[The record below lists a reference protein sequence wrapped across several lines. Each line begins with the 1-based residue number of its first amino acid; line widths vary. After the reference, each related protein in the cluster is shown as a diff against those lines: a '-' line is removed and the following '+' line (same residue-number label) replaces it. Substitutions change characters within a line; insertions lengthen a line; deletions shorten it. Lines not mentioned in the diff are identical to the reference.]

1 MTQSESL
8 HRSLHT
14 DRVRSVS
21 RHPSDSARG
30 SELRPTIRITATL
43 TAFFGDPELGD
54 TFETGYA
61 TEIRVY
67 TTREIYCTSAAE
79 QSSCTSTRL
88 YTICSC
94 VFCEASGWAQYN
106 SHSQPSALHDRT
118 TALQSVHTAKMNLCT
133 VTDGSVGRSAL
144 CCVVPCSHS
153 GAPCHAVP
161 SWVLR
166 HWADCLLPLSVA
178 LRCITCTRSSISDP
192 RTVARTH
199 ARGVGRVISVAS
211 GAVHQCECHNPCKK
225 EESVGADKPLLH
237 KLKLGLKLEL
247 SSQHDRNHDPRV
259 GKVE

>member
-1 MTQSESL
+1 MLGARQNQNYGEYTRVAVGGRNSLLCYLASWYFGRCLSRIRSSCALDLCRAVQLELQVETCTCPQFGARGDPISVTQSESL

-88 YTICSC
+88 YAVFSAKPAGGRNTIRT
-94 VFCEASGWAQYN
+94 VNLQLY
-106 SHSQPSALHDRT
+106 T
-118 TALQSVHTAKMNLCT
+118 TA
-133 VTDGSVGRSAL
+133 
-144 CCVVPCSHS
+144 
-153 GAPCHAVP
+153 
-161 SWVLR
+161 
-166 HWADCLLPLSVA
+166 PLHCRAS
-178 LRCITCTRSSISDP
+178 TQP
-192 RTVARTH
+192 R
-199 ARGVGRVISVAS
+199 
-211 GAVHQCECHNPCKK
+211 
-225 EESVGADKPLLH
+225 
-237 KLKLGLKLEL
+237 
-247 SSQHDRNHDPRV
+247 
-259 GKVE
+259 